1 MESGASPQAPW
12 GRTFWAKG
20 VARGKSN
27 GGNGLGVPE
36 TVVGTQG
43 PWARAD
49 EPGENRVG
57 MGDGGGAPSGET
69 GESETWRETPG
80 AAGGG
85 RAVGTWHDNDIP
97 CRKFCQ
103 GPAFSEGCIWIGPLN
118 LGDEHRDDSHF
129 TDRKVEAR
137 EKTAVWG
144 SRLVGCSPSCQSKQR
159 RCREHAWTL
168 PHHPSGPRLAG
179 LPVSTAP
186 ATGSEGNVPS

>member
-1 MESGASPQAPW
+1 MAEMGWVCPRQLWGPRAPGLEQMSL
-12 GRTFWAKG
+12 GRTELGWEMG
-20 VARGKSN
+20 EGHPVGK
-27 GGNGLGVPE
+27 LGKV
-36 TVVGTQG
+36 
-43 PWARAD
+43 R
-49 EPGENRVG
+49 PGERPQG
-57 MGDGGGAPSGET
+57 LQG
-69 GESETWRETPG
+69 
-80 AAGGG
+80 
-85 RAVGTWHDNDIP
+85 VGTWHDNDIP

-103 GPAFSEGCIWIGPLN
+103 GPAFPEGCIWIGPLN

-144 SRLVGCSPSCQSKQR
+144 SYLVGCSPSCQSKQR